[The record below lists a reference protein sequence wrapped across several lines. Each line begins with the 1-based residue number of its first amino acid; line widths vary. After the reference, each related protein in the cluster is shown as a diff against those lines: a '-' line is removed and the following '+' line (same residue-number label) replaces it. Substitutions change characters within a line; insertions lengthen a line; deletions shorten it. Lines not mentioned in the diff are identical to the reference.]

1 MRNIL
6 VIDDEEVLSRTLSRA
21 LNRIGFNVDTAK
33 DGTEGIVK
41 FNNEIF
47 DLVITDIRMP
57 GADGIDV
64 VRHIR
69 DSLRKTTPVVGISG
83 TPWLLEKGEFDV
95 VLPKPFSL
103 KTLTDTVRSLIGT
116 TLMPNTQMD
125 SDS

>member
-47 DLVITDIRMP
+47 DLVMTDIRMP

-103 KTLTDTVRSLIGT
+103 KALTDTVRSLIGT

>member
-47 DLVITDIRMP
+47 DLVMTDIRMP

>member
-6 VIDDEEVLSRTLSRA
+6 VIDDEEVLSRALSRA
-21 LNRIGFNVDTAK
+21 LNQIGFNVDTAK

-69 DSLRKTTPVVGISG
+69 GSLRKTTPVVGISG

>member
-6 VIDDEEVLSRTLSRA
+6 VIDDEEVLSRILSRA
-21 LNRIGFNVDTAK
+21 LNQIGFNVDTAK

>member
-33 DGTEGIVK
+33 DGIEGIVK